1 MMLIM
6 LYVFMHMSHAPP
18 LSTNHPPAG
27 LPRACE
33 SLVTLLIRPFRIDLL
48 ATQRIDKFGVLV
60 RKLLRH

>member
-6 LYVFMHMSHAPP
+6 LYVFMHMSHGP
-18 LSTNHPPAG
+18 LLPVHRPPAG

-33 SLVTLLIRPFRIDLL
+33 SLVALLIRPFRIDLL
-48 ATQRIDKFGVLV
+48 TTQRINKFGVLV